1 MADNNFEIPQSV
13 EQVNKVEASA
23 AQATENKREQAVR
36 ENIQHSEAANI
47 DLSKINNATN
57 NQVVRNSDIEL
68 KKVENILAENMDK
81 VFLSLDAPTQMIFK
95 NKGEE
100 VAKKINVL
108 LQSGQVKIKKVL
120 DLILEWLRVIPK
132 INKHFLQQEAKI
144 KADQIMNLYHKN
156 K

>member
-1 MADNNFEIPQSV
+1 MADNNFEIPQST
-13 EQVNKVEASA
+13 EQVTKVETSPT
-23 AQATENKREQAVR
+23 QTTENKREQAVR
-36 ENIQHSEAANI
+36 ENIQHSEAVNI
-47 DLSKINNATN
+47 DLSKINDATN